1 MVKFW
6 ICGLTLFLF
15 LFGKVLSFEKKDYEF
30 EILLIHDSPAQ
41 KVYLAFEKTGYL
53 KNVATEAGVNS
64 LLVVKKNG
72 TFVVD
77 PGPHRGYIDK
87 LFKTVASKYNMQ
99 LPPVKWVFNSSAM
112 PEKVM
117 GNYTFL
123 ESSPTFISSRKTAAY
138 MERKCEECRD
148 DMMREVNP
156 RELVGSEIVVPN
168 YIIKKNSPLH
178 PEILDWKAISF
189 SCVKE
194 TGDTLLWNENLK
206 ILYASEIVFNNSIP
220 SLAKGHTKPW
230 VNGLEFLR
238 ALKPTYI
245 IGSGTVVSSQD
256 FKSKALESN
265 IKYLN
270 LIYEIAKKDYL
281 LGIFR
286 DSSSLPEG
294 LADFINTPG
303 FDRRHNLNYQKVS
316 REIELEAF
324 NQNVKC
330 PPLSKDFLEKENK
343 QKFDGKLNDVVP
355 LILDMVSPG
364 IYTFQ
369 GNIAEFSS
377 KNRGLISNFSF
388 IEGADCI
395 AVIDTGGSLHA
406 GKSLISAIRKISS
419 KPVCFVINTHV
430 HPDHTGGNKAFAQL
444 NPPPEFIAHKN
455 FTTAYVNRFNTYNK
469 RLLELLGEK
478 NVLEPYTATKEV
490 EKFMQLD
497 LGNRKLTLTAW
508 ETAHTNHDL
517 TVFDHTSRTLI
528 SGDLLFVKHIPV
540 IDGSLN
546 GWIKVTR
553 QLINFFEKLPNE
565 RYVKRIIPGHGP
577 LQDDER
583 GLKNQLNYLVNLKR
597 SVREALR
604 DNISLQEAMKSI
616 NSESAGV
623 WQASANYSKRNISA
637 AYAELEW
644 ED

>member
-6 ICGLTLFLF
+6 VCGFTLFLF
-15 LFGKVLSFEKKDYEF
+15 LSGKALSFEKRDYEF
-30 EILLIHDSPAQ
+30 ETLLIHDSPAQ

-53 KNVATEAGVNS
+53 TNVATEAGVNS

-77 PGPHRGYIDK
+77 PGPHRGYIDE
-87 LFKTVASKYNMQ
+87 LFKTITSKYRIE
-99 LPPVKWVFNSSAM
+99 LPPVKWVFNSSAK

-117 GNYTFL
+117 GNYAFL
-123 ESSPTFISSRKTAAY
+123 NSSPTFISSRKTATY

-156 RELVGSEIVVPN
+156 RELVGSEIVIPN
-168 YIIKKNSPLH
+168 YIIEKNSPLH
-178 PEILDWKAISF
+178 PELLDWKAISF
-189 SCVKE
+189 SCVKQ

-206 ILYASEIVFNNSIP
+206 ILYASEVVFNNSIP
-220 SLAKGHTKPW
+220 SLSKGHTKPW
-230 VNGLEFLR
+230 VRGLEFLR
-238 ALKPTYI
+238 ALKPTHV
-245 IGSGTVVSSQD
+245 IGSGTVSSFDD
-256 FKSKALESN
+256 FKTKALDFN

-286 DSSSLPEG
+286 DVGTLPMG
-294 LADFINTPG
+294 LTDFIGTPG

-330 PPLSKDFLEKENK
+330 PPFSKHFVEKESK
-343 QKFDGKLNDVVP
+343 QKFDGKLNGVIP
-355 LILDMVSPG
+355 LVLELVSPG
-364 IYTFQ
+364 VYTFQ
-369 GNIAEFSS
+369 GNIAEFSL

-406 GKSLISAIRKISS
+406 GKSFISAIRKISS
-419 KPVCFVINTHV
+419 KPVCYVINTHV

-444 NPPPEFIAHKN
+444 SPPPEFIAHKN
-455 FTTAYVNRFNTYNK
+455 FTPAYANRFNTYNK
-469 RLLELLGEK
+469 RLLELLGER
-478 NVLEPYTATKEV
+478 NALEPYTATKEV
-490 EKFMQLD
+490 GDFLQLD
-497 LGNRKLTLTAW
+497 LGERKLTLRAW

-517 TVFDHTSRTLI
+517 TVFDHTSQTLI
-528 SGDLLFVKHIPV
+528 AGDLLFVKHIPV

-546 GWIKVTR
+546 GWIKVTQ

-565 RYVKRIIPGHGP
+565 RYAKKIIPGHGP
-577 LQDDER
+577 PQNDVKE
-583 GLKNQLNYLVNLKR
+583 LKNQLNYLVDLKR
-597 SVREALR
+597 SVQEALR

-616 NSESAGV
+616 NSESTGV
-623 WQASANYSKRNISA
+623 WQISANYSKRNISA